1 MLHTYI
7 HKFQADVH
15 TMMLQN
21 ALIALTTGEQPML
34 VSDWRHIHNYD
45 RINKPEWK
53 QLKESVFT
61 NLEHWQQKLKVH
73 YRMYVYIL
81 CTCVLYACMYVLQG

>member
-1 MLHTYI
+1 
-7 HKFQADVH
+7 
-15 TMMLQN
+15 MMLQN

-81 CTCVLYACMYVLQG
+81 CTCVLYAACMYVLQG

>member
-1 MLHTYI
+1 
-7 HKFQADVH
+7 
-15 TMMLQN
+15 MMLQN

-73 YRMYVYIL
+73 YRIYVYL
-81 CTCVLYACMYVLQG
+81 LCTVCTCVLYVCMYCKAESNCVCTGSVCV